1 MVKRPTMQNQVAFA
15 DNTRLARNKTPAPR
29 VTKRIREAIDVMV
42 ERGLDYQAAAMEAG
56 LTTRHM
62 RFQLSK
68 PHVAAYYREQCQVFR
83 GSTTARNIHRL
94 CEIRDAENNMPAV
107 NAIKA
112 LEQLSDEQ
120 TNTKQTTSPGVTIRI
135 VNIATQPQHEL
146 TSKIPTTYLE
156 SEIINDDNA
165 AHVTKDNVR

>member
-1 MVKRPTMQNQVAFA
+1 MSKPKTMQNQVAFA

-42 ERGLDYQAAAMEAG
+42 ERGLDYQAAAAEAG

-62 RFQLSK
+62 RLQLSK
-68 PHVAAYYREQCQVFR
+68 PHVIAYYQAQCQVFR
-83 GSTTARNIHRL
+83 ASTAARNIFRL

-112 LEQLSDEQ
+112 LEMIGDEQ
-120 TNTKQTTSPGVTIRI
+120 TNNKQTNASPGVTIRI
-135 VNIATQPQHEL
+135 VNVTTAAQPQHEVQAER
-146 TSKIPTTYLE
+146 TY
-156 SEIINDDNA
+156 SVPNNA
-165 AHVTKDNVR
+165 ETQSDQG